1 MHFENVGEDKDFRHD
16 DTYANVNTTLAWK
29 VTKGTGSNPIRMV
42 TYSSSSL
49 LLSATICGP
58 LTFFFS
64 LYRDIILSFLYFFV
78 LLQKKRGMKEK
89 VIFLLLIIMLL
100 ASCAGNRKYDD
111 LMQRA
116 DSIMNV
122 NDDSAKVAIRMLDG
136 IKPQLPEFS
145 QSQKMR
151 YELLRHKAMNK
162 ACITFTSDSVM
173 KEVVDYYDHHGSAN
187 ERMLANYVLGCVY
200 RDLHEAPMALEYYN
214 KATEQADTTAAD
226 CDYGTLYRVYSQ
238 MGFLFSKQY
247 LPYQLL
253 DAFGKAVKYAYLA
266 KDTLNAIINYQ
277 NRENAY
283 SYLGNKDSVIAI
295 NLQAAK
301 LFKKHGNDYAAAIAF
316 GCNYKYYIEKKDFIN
331 AKKAFEAY
339 NSTGYEG
346 NSNYEDAKAYVLCL
360 KGTYYMFTG
369 QLDSACYI
377 LQQSLKFCKSFSNK
391 VATTKALAHYYAKV
405 NQPSLAMK
413 YALQSSEYNDSDL
426 IEARKTQLQQVQAMY
441 DYGRNQEIARMA
453 EQKAKRSTQMN
464 YMIVFACVIL
474 FLFLSYIYRKQ
485 LALKKKRIAASKLV
499 YEDCLLK
506 LKRLQEEKA
515 QLVAEND
522 KKLTQIITE
531 KENAISK
538 LEAEIHNIQ
547 NKYSLSSMSDTDL
560 ILKDSSIYKKIKCI
574 EMHPKEEMYE
584 EDWRK
589 LADTIEEV
597 IPNFIPMLKNQVSYR
612 DYRICLLIRLG
623 ISASLMARLLN
634 LSDAAISK
642 SRKTML
648 KKICDK
654 EGKPKEFD
662 EYVLHIQ

>member
-1 MHFENVGEDKDFRHD
+1 
-16 DTYANVNTTLAWK
+16 
-29 VTKGTGSNPIRMV
+29 
-42 TYSSSSL
+42 
-49 LLSATICGP
+49 
-58 LTFFFS
+58 
-64 LYRDIILSFLYFFV
+64 
-78 LLQKKRGMKEK
+78 MKEK
-89 VIFLLLIIMLL
+89 VIFLLLIIMILT
-100 ASCAGNRKYDD
+100 SCAGNRKYDD

-136 IKPQLPEFS
+136 VKSQLPEFTKK
-145 QSQKMR
+145 QRMR

-173 KEVVDYYDHHGSAN
+173 KKVVDYYDNHGSAN

-200 RDLHEAPMALEYYN
+200 RDMYETPMALEYYN

-295 NLQAAK
+295 NLHAATM
-301 LFKKHGNDYAAAIAF
+301 FKQIGNNYAAAIAF
-316 GCNYKYYIEKKDFIN
+316 GCNYNYYIEKKDFIN

-377 LQQSLKFCKSFSNK
+377 LQQSLKFSKSFSNK
-391 VATTKALAHYYAKV
+391 AATTKALAHYYAKV

-464 YMIVFACVIL
+464 YMIVFACVVL
-474 FLFLSYIYRKQ
+474 FLFLSYVYRKQ

-515 QLVAEND
+515 QLVAEKD
-522 KKLTQIITE
+522 KKLAQIITE

-538 LEAEIHNIQ
+538 LVSEIHDIQ
-547 NKYSLSSMSDTDL
+547 NRYSLSSMSDAYL
-560 ILKDSSIYKKIKCI
+560 VLKNSSIYKKIQCI
-574 EMHPKEEMYE
+574 EAHPLEEMTE
-584 EDWRK
+584 EDWTE
-589 LADTIEEV
+589 LADTVEEL
-597 IPNFIPMLKNQVSYR
+597 IPNFIPMLKNRVSDR

-623 ISASLMARLLN
+623 IPASLMARLLN

-648 KKICDK
+648 KKLCGK
-654 EGKPKEFD
+654 VGKPKEFD
-662 EYVLHIQ
+662 EYVLHIL

>member
-1 MHFENVGEDKDFRHD
+1 
-16 DTYANVNTTLAWK
+16 
-29 VTKGTGSNPIRMV
+29 
-42 TYSSSSL
+42 
-49 LLSATICGP
+49 
-58 LTFFFS
+58 
-64 LYRDIILSFLYFFV
+64 
-78 LLQKKRGMKEK
+78 MKEN

-111 LMQRA
+111 LMQRV

-136 IKPQLPEFS
+136 VKPQLPEFS
-145 QSQKMR
+145 KSQKMR

-200 RDLHEAPMALEYYN
+200 RDMHEAPMALEYYN

-253 DAFGKAVKYAYLA
+253 DAFGKAEKYAYLA

-295 NLQAAK
+295 NLHAATM
-301 LFKKHGNDYAAAIAF
+301 FKQIGNNYAAAIAF
-316 GCNYKYYIEKKDFIN
+316 GCNYNYYVEKEDTLN
-331 AKKAFEAY
+331 ALKTFKAYF
-339 NSTGYEG
+339 STGYEG
-346 NSNYEDAKAYVLCL
+346 NSEYEDSKAYVLCQ
-360 KGTYYMFTG
+360 KGTYYMFTA
-369 QLDSACYI
+369 QLDSAYNN
-377 LQQSLKFCKSFSNK
+377 LQQSLRLCKSYSIK
-391 VATTKALAHYYAKV
+391 AATTKALAQYYAKV
-405 NQPSLAMK
+405 NQPAMAMK

>member
-1 MHFENVGEDKDFRHD
+1 
-16 DTYANVNTTLAWK
+16 
-29 VTKGTGSNPIRMV
+29 
-42 TYSSSSL
+42 
-49 LLSATICGP
+49 
-58 LTFFFS
+58 
-64 LYRDIILSFLYFFV
+64 
-78 LLQKKRGMKEK
+78 MKEK
-89 VIFLLLIIMLL
+89 VIYLLLILLIL

-111 LMQRA
+111 LMKRA

-173 KEVVDYYDHHGSAN
+173 KKVVDYYDHHGSAN

-200 RDLHEAPMALEYYN
+200 RDMYEAPMALEYYN

-295 NLQAAK
+295 NLHAATM
-301 LFKKHGNDYAAAIAF
+301 FKQIGNNYAAAIAF
-316 GCNYKYYIEKKDFIN
+316 GCNYNYYVEKEDTLN
-331 AKKAFEAY
+331 ALKTFKAYF
-339 NSTGYEG
+339 STGYEG
-346 NSNYEDAKAYVLCL
+346 NSEYEDSKAYVLCQ
-360 KGTYYMFTG
+360 KGTYYMFTA
-369 QLDSACYI
+369 QLDSAYNN
-377 LQQSLKFCKSFSNK
+377 LQQSLRLCKSYSIK
-391 VATTKALAHYYAKV
+391 AATTKALAQYYAKV
-405 NQPSLAMK
+405 NQPAMAMK

-441 DYGRNQEIARMA
+441 DYSRNQEVAKRA
-453 EQKAKRSTQMN
+453 EQKAKRSMQMN
-464 YMIVFACVIL
+464 YMIVLACIML
-474 FLFLSYIYRKQ
+474 FLLLSYIYRKQ
-485 LALKKKRIAASKLV
+485 LALKKKKIAVSKLL
-499 YEDCLLK
+499 YEDSLLK
-506 LKRLQEEKA
+506 LKRLQDEKA
-515 QLVAEND
+515 KLVSEND
-522 KKLTQIITE
+522 NKLVQIITE
-531 KENAISK
+531 KEKTINK
-538 LEAEIHNIQ
+538 LKAEINDIQ
-547 NKYSLSSMSDTDL
+547 EKYSLSSMSDVEL
-560 ILKDSSIYKKIKCI
+560 ALMDSSIYKKIKFI
-574 EMHPKEEMYE
+574 EVHPKKNMSE
-584 EDWRK
+584 EDWK
-589 LADTIEEV
+589 ELADTVEKA
-597 IPNFIPMLKNQVSYR
+597 IPNFIPRLKNKLSDK
-612 DYRICLLIRLG
+612 DYQICLLIRLG
-623 ISASLMARLLN
+623 FSTSLIARLLD
-634 LSDAAISK
+634 LSVAAISK

-648 KKICDK
+648 KKICGK
-654 EGKPKEFD
+654 IGKPKDFD

>member
-1 MHFENVGEDKDFRHD
+1 
-16 DTYANVNTTLAWK
+16 
-29 VTKGTGSNPIRMV
+29 
-42 TYSSSSL
+42 
-49 LLSATICGP
+49 
-58 LTFFFS
+58 
-64 LYRDIILSFLYFFV
+64 
-78 LLQKKRGMKEK
+78 MKEK
-89 VIFLLLIIMLL
+89 VIYLLLILLIL

-111 LMQRA
+111 LMKRA

-136 IKPQLPEFS
+136 IKSQLPEFS

-173 KEVVDYYDHHGSAN
+173 KKVVDYYDNHGSAN

-200 RDLHEAPMALEYYN
+200 RDMYETPMALEYYN

-295 NLQAAK
+295 NLHAATM
-301 LFKKHGNDYAAAIAF
+301 FKQIGNNYAAAIAF
-316 GCNYKYYIEKKDFIN
+316 GCNYNYYIEKKDFIN

-391 VATTKALAHYYAKV
+391 AATTKALAHYYAKV

-464 YMIVFACVIL
+464 YMIVFACVVL
-474 FLFLSYIYRKQ
+474 FLFLSYVYRKQ

-515 QLVAEND
+515 QLVAEKD
-522 KKLTQIITE
+522 KKLAQIITE

-538 LEAEIHNIQ
+538 LVSEIHDIQ
-547 NKYSLSSMSDTDL
+547 NRYSLSSMSDAYL
-560 ILKDSSIYKKIKCI
+560 VLKNSSIYKKIQCI
-574 EMHPKEEMYE
+574 EAHPLEEMTE
-584 EDWRK
+584 EDWTE
-589 LADTIEEV
+589 LADTVEEL
-597 IPNFIPMLKNQVSYR
+597 IPNFIPMLKNRVSDR

-623 ISASLMARLLN
+623 IPASLMARLLN

-648 KKICDK
+648 KKLCGK
-654 EGKPKEFD
+654 VGKPKEFD
-662 EYVLHIQ
+662 EYVLHIP

>member
-1 MHFENVGEDKDFRHD
+1 M
-16 DTYANVNTTLAWK
+16 
-29 VTKGTGSNPIRMV
+29 
-42 TYSSSSL
+42 
-49 LLSATICGP
+49 
-58 LTFFFS
+58 FFAACS
-64 LYRDIILSFLYFFV
+64 
-78 LLQKKRGMKEK
+78 
-89 VIFLLLIIMLL
+89 
-100 ASCAGNRKYDD
+100 GNSKYDD

-116 DSIMNV
+116 DSIMEV
-122 NDDSAKVAIRMLDG
+122 DDDSAMVAIQMLDG
-136 IKPQLPEFS
+136 VKSQLPEFS

-253 DAFGKAVKYAYLA
+253 DAFGKAEKYAYLA

-295 NLQAAK
+295 NLHAATM
-301 LFKKHGNDYAAAIAF
+301 FKQIGNNYAAAIAF
-316 GCNYKYYIEKKDFIN
+316 GCNYNYYVEKEDTLN
-331 AKKAFEAY
+331 ALKTFKAYF
-339 NSTGYEG
+339 STGYEG
-346 NSNYEDAKAYVLCL
+346 NSEYEDSKAYVLCQ
-360 KGTYYMFTG
+360 KGTYYMFTA
-369 QLDSACYI
+369 QLDSAYNN
-377 LQQSLKFCKSFSNK
+377 LQQSLRLCKSYSIK
-391 VATTKALAHYYAKV
+391 AATTKALAQYYAKV
-405 NQPSLAMK
+405 NQPAMAMK

-426 IEARKTQLQQVQAMY
+426 IGARKTQLQQVKAMY
-441 DYGRNQEIARMA
+441 DYGRNQEIARRA
-453 EQKAKRSTQMN
+453 ELKAKRSTQMN
-464 YMIVFACVIL
+464 YMIVLACFML
-474 FLFLSYIYRKQ
+474 FLLLSYIYRKQ

-515 QLVAEND
+515 QLVAEKD
-522 KKLTQIITE
+522 KKLAQIITE

-538 LEAEIHNIQ
+538 LVSEIHDIQ
-547 NKYSLSSMSDTDL
+547 NRYSLSSMSDAYL
-560 ILKDSSIYKKIKCI
+560 VLKNSSIYKKIQCI
-574 EMHPKEEMYE
+574 EAHPLEEMTE
-584 EDWRK
+584 EDWTE
-589 LADTIEEV
+589 LADTVEEL
-597 IPNFIPMLKNQVSYR
+597 IPNFIPMLKNRVSDR

-623 ISASLMARLLN
+623 IPASLMARLLN

-648 KKICDK
+648 KKLCGK
-654 EGKPKEFD
+654 VGKPKEFD
-662 EYVLHIQ
+662 EYVLHIP

>member
-1 MHFENVGEDKDFRHD
+1 
-16 DTYANVNTTLAWK
+16 
-29 VTKGTGSNPIRMV
+29 
-42 TYSSSSL
+42 
-49 LLSATICGP
+49 
-58 LTFFFS
+58 
-64 LYRDIILSFLYFFV
+64 
-78 LLQKKRGMKEK
+78 MKEK

-136 IKPQLPEFS
+136 VKSQLSEFTKK
-145 QSQKMR
+145 QRMR

-173 KEVVDYYDHHGSAN
+173 KEVVDYYDNHGSAN

-200 RDLHEAPMALEYYN
+200 RDMHEAPMALEYYN

-247 LPYQLL
+247 LLYQELN
-253 DAFGKAVKYAYLA
+253 AFDKAEKYAYLA
-266 KDTLNAIINYQ
+266 KDTFNAIVNYQ
-277 NRENAY
+277 NQGEVY
-283 SYLGNKDSVIAI
+283 DFLGKKDSVIAI
-295 NLQAAK
+295 NLLAAK

-316 GCNYKYYIEKKDFIN
+316 GCNYNYYIEKKDSIN

-360 KGTYYMFTG
+360 KGTYYMFIG

-391 VATTKALAHYYAKV
+391 AATTKALAHYYAKV

-485 LALKKKRIAASKLV
+485 LALKKKRIAVSKLL
-499 YEDCLLK
+499 YEDSLLK
-506 LKRLQEEKA
+506 LKRLQDEKA
-515 QLVAEND
+515 KLVAEND
-522 KKLTQIITE
+522 NKLFQVIME
-531 KENAISK
+531 KENTIDK
-538 LEAEIHNIQ
+538 LKAEINDIQ
-547 NKYSLSSMSDTDL
+547 ERYSLSSISNVELSLM
-560 ILKDSSIYKKIKCI
+560 DSSICKKIKFI
-574 EMHPKEEMYE
+574 EVHPRKKMSD
-584 EDWRK
+584 EDWK
-589 LADTIEEV
+589 ELADTVEKT
-597 IPNFIPMLKNQVSYR
+597 IPNFIPRLKNKLNDK
-612 DYRICLLIRLG
+612 DYQICLLIRLG
-623 ISASLMARLLN
+623 FSTSLIARLLG

-648 KKICDK
+648 KKLCGK
-654 EGKPKEFD
+654 VGKPKEFD
-662 EYVLHIQ
+662 EYVLQIR

>member
-1 MHFENVGEDKDFRHD
+1 
-16 DTYANVNTTLAWK
+16 
-29 VTKGTGSNPIRMV
+29 
-42 TYSSSSL
+42 
-49 LLSATICGP
+49 
-58 LTFFFS
+58 
-64 LYRDIILSFLYFFV
+64 
-78 LLQKKRGMKEK
+78 MKEK

-116 DSIMNV
+116 DSIMDV
-122 NDDSAKVAIRMLDG
+122 DDDSATVAIRMLDG
-136 IKPQLPEFS
+136 VKPQLPEFS

-200 RDLHEAPMALEYYN
+200 RDMHEAPMALEYYN

-253 DAFGKAVKYAYLA
+253 DAFGKAMKYAYLA

-295 NLQAAK
+295 NLHAATM
-301 LFKKHGNDYAAAIAF
+301 FKQIGNNYAAAIAF

-391 VATTKALAHYYAKV
+391 AATTKALAHYYAKV

-464 YMIVFACVIL
+464 YMIVFACVVL
-474 FLFLSYIYRKQ
+474 FLFLSYVYRKQ

-499 YEDCLLK
+499 YEDSLLK

-515 QLVAEND
+515 QLVAEKD
-522 KKLTQIITE
+522 KKLAQIITE

-538 LEAEIHNIQ
+538 LVSEIHDIQ
-547 NKYSLSSMSDTDL
+547 NRYSLSSMSDAYL
-560 ILKDSSIYKKIKCI
+560 VLKNSSIYKKIQCI
-574 EMHPKEEMYE
+574 EAHPLEEMNE
-584 EDWRK
+584 EDWTE
-589 LADTIEEV
+589 LADTVEEL
-597 IPNFIPMLKNQVSYR
+597 IPNFIPMLKNRVSDR

-623 ISASLMARLLN
+623 IPASLMARLLN

-648 KKICDK
+648 KKLCGK
-654 EGKPKEFD
+654 VGKPKEFD
-662 EYVLHIQ
+662 EYVLHIP

>member
-1 MHFENVGEDKDFRHD
+1 
-16 DTYANVNTTLAWK
+16 
-29 VTKGTGSNPIRMV
+29 
-42 TYSSSSL
+42 
-49 LLSATICGP
+49 
-58 LTFFFS
+58 
-64 LYRDIILSFLYFFV
+64 
-78 LLQKKRGMKEK
+78 MKEK
-89 VIFLLLIIMLL
+89 VIYLLLILL
-100 ASCAGNRKYDD
+100 ILTSCAGNRKYDD
-111 LMQRA
+111 LMKRA

-136 IKPQLPEFS
+136 IKSQLPEFS

-173 KEVVDYYDHHGSAN
+173 KKVVDYYDNHGSAN

-200 RDLHEAPMALEYYN
+200 RDMYETPMALEYYN

-295 NLQAAK
+295 NLHAATM
-301 LFKKHGNDYAAAIAF
+301 FKQIGNNYAAAIAF
-316 GCNYKYYIEKKDFIN
+316 GCNYNYYIEKKDFIN

-391 VATTKALAHYYAKV
+391 AATTKALAHYYAKV

-426 IEARKTQLQQVQAMY
+426 IEARKTQLQQVKAMY

-464 YMIVFACVIL
+464 YMIVFACVVL
-474 FLFLSYIYRKQ
+474 FLFLSYVYRKQ

-515 QLVAEND
+515 QLVAEKD
-522 KKLTQIITE
+522 KKLAQIITE

-538 LEAEIHNIQ
+538 LVSEIHDIQ
-547 NKYSLSSMSDTDL
+547 NRYSLSSMSDAYL
-560 ILKDSSIYKKIKCI
+560 VLKNSSIYKKIQCI
-574 EMHPKEEMYE
+574 EAHPLEEMNE
-584 EDWRK
+584 EDWTE
-589 LADTIEEV
+589 LADTVEEL
-597 IPNFIPMLKNQVSYR
+597 IPNFIPMLKNRVSDR

-623 ISASLMARLLN
+623 IPASLMARLLN

-648 KKICDK
+648 KKLCGK
-654 EGKPKEFD
+654 VGKPKEFD
-662 EYVLHIQ
+662 EYVLHIL

>member
-1 MHFENVGEDKDFRHD
+1 
-16 DTYANVNTTLAWK
+16 
-29 VTKGTGSNPIRMV
+29 
-42 TYSSSSL
+42 
-49 LLSATICGP
+49 
-58 LTFFFS
+58 
-64 LYRDIILSFLYFFV
+64 
-78 LLQKKRGMKEK
+78 MKEK
-89 VIFLLLIIMLL
+89 VIYLLLILLIL

-116 DSIMNV
+116 DSIMDV
-122 NDDSAKVAIRMLDG
+122 DDDSATVAIRMLDG

-295 NLQAAK
+295 NLHAATM
-301 LFKKHGNDYAAAIAF
+301 FKQIGNNYAAAIAF
-316 GCNYKYYIEKKDFIN
+316 GCNYNYYVEKEDTLN
-331 AKKAFEAY
+331 ALKTFKAYF
-339 NSTGYEG
+339 STGYEG
-346 NSNYEDAKAYVLCL
+346 NSEYEDSKAYVLCQ
-360 KGTYYMFTG
+360 KGTYYMFTA
-369 QLDSACYI
+369 QLDSAYNN
-377 LQQSLKFCKSFSNK
+377 LQQSLRLCKSYSIK
-391 VATTKALAHYYAKV
+391 AATTKALAQYYAKV
-405 NQPSLAMK
+405 NQPAMAMK

-453 EQKAKRSTQMN
+453 ELKAKRSTQMN
-464 YMIVFACVIL
+464 YMIVFACVVL
-474 FLFLSYIYRKQ
+474 FLFLSYVYRKQ

-515 QLVAEND
+515 QLVAEKD
-522 KKLTQIITE
+522 KKLAQIITE

-538 LEAEIHNIQ
+538 LVSEIHDIQ
-547 NKYSLSSMSDTDL
+547 NRYSLSSMSDVYL
-560 ILKDSSIYKKIKCI
+560 VLKNSSIYKKIQCI
-574 EMHPKEEMYE
+574 EAHPLEEMTE
-584 EDWRK
+584 EDWTE
-589 LADTIEEV
+589 LANTVEEL
-597 IPNFIPMLKNQVSYR
+597 IPNFIPMLKNRVSDR

-623 ISASLMARLLN
+623 IPASLMARLLN

-648 KKICDK
+648 KKLCGK
-654 EGKPKEFD
+654 VGKPKEFD
-662 EYVLHIQ
+662 EYVLHIP

>member
-1 MHFENVGEDKDFRHD
+1 
-16 DTYANVNTTLAWK
+16 
-29 VTKGTGSNPIRMV
+29 
-42 TYSSSSL
+42 
-49 LLSATICGP
+49 
-58 LTFFFS
+58 
-64 LYRDIILSFLYFFV
+64 
-78 LLQKKRGMKEK
+78 MKEK
-89 VIFLLLIIMLL
+89 VIYLLLILL
-100 ASCAGNRKYDD
+100 ILTSCAGNRKYDD
-111 LMQRA
+111 LMKRA

-136 IKPQLPEFS
+136 IKSQLPEFS

-173 KEVVDYYDHHGSAN
+173 KKVVDYYDNHGSAN

-200 RDLHEAPMALEYYN
+200 RDMYETPMALEYYN

-295 NLQAAK
+295 NLHAATM
-301 LFKKHGNDYAAAIAF
+301 FKQIGNNYAAAIAF
-316 GCNYKYYIEKKDFIN
+316 GCNYNYYIEKKDFIN

-391 VATTKALAHYYAKV
+391 AATTKALAHYYAKV

-426 IEARKTQLQQVQAMY
+426 IEARKTQLQQVKAMY

-453 EQKAKRSTQMN
+453 ELKAKRSTQMN
-464 YMIVFACVIL
+464 YMIVFACVVL
-474 FLFLSYIYRKQ
+474 FLFLSYVYRKQ

-515 QLVAEND
+515 QLVAEKD
-522 KKLTQIITE
+522 KKLAQIITE

-538 LEAEIHNIQ
+538 LVSEIHDIQ
-547 NKYSLSSMSDTDL
+547 NRYSLSSMSDAYL
-560 ILKDSSIYKKIKCI
+560 VLKNSSIYKKIQCI
-574 EMHPKEEMYE
+574 EAHPLEEMTE
-584 EDWRK
+584 EDWTE
-589 LADTIEEV
+589 LADTVEEL
-597 IPNFIPMLKNQVSYR
+597 IPNFIPMLKNRVSDR

-623 ISASLMARLLN
+623 IPASLMARLLN

-648 KKICDK
+648 KKLCGK
-654 EGKPKEFD
+654 VGKPKEFD
-662 EYVLHIQ
+662 EYVLHIL

>member
-1 MHFENVGEDKDFRHD
+1 
-16 DTYANVNTTLAWK
+16 
-29 VTKGTGSNPIRMV
+29 
-42 TYSSSSL
+42 
-49 LLSATICGP
+49 
-58 LTFFFS
+58 
-64 LYRDIILSFLYFFV
+64 
-78 LLQKKRGMKEK
+78 MKEK
-89 VIFLLLIIMLL
+89 VIYLLLILLIL

-136 IKPQLPEFS
+136 VKSQLPEFS
-145 QSQKMR
+145 KSQKMR

-200 RDLHEAPMALEYYN
+200 RDMHEAPMALEYYN

-253 DAFGKAVKYAYLA
+253 DAFGKAEKYAYLA

-295 NLQAAK
+295 NLHAATM
-301 LFKKHGNDYAAAIAF
+301 FKQIGNNYAAAIAF
-316 GCNYKYYIEKKDFIN
+316 GCNYNYYVEKEDTLN
-331 AKKAFEAY
+331 ALKTFKAYF
-339 NSTGYEG
+339 STGYEG
-346 NSNYEDAKAYVLCL
+346 NSEYEDSKAYVLCQ
-360 KGTYYMFTG
+360 KGTYYMFTA
-369 QLDSACYI
+369 QLDSAYNN
-377 LQQSLKFCKSFSNK
+377 LQQSLRLCKSYSIK
-391 VATTKALAHYYAKV
+391 AATTKALAQYYAKV
-405 NQPSLAMK
+405 NQPAMAMK

-426 IEARKTQLQQVQAMY
+426 IGARKTQLQQVKAMY
-441 DYGRNQEIARMA
+441 DYGRNQEIARRA
-453 EQKAKRSTQMN
+453 ELKAKRSTQMN
-464 YMIVFACVIL
+464 YMIVFACVVL
-474 FLFLSYIYRKQ
+474 FLFLSYVYRKQ

-515 QLVAEND
+515 QLVAEKD
-522 KKLTQIITE
+522 KKLAQIITE

-538 LEAEIHNIQ
+538 LVSEIHDIQ
-547 NKYSLSSMSDTDL
+547 NRYSLSSMSDAYL
-560 ILKDSSIYKKIKCI
+560 VLKNSSIYKKIQCI
-574 EMHPKEEMYE
+574 EAHPLEEMTE
-584 EDWRK
+584 EDWTE
-589 LADTIEEV
+589 LADTVEEL
-597 IPNFIPMLKNQVSYR
+597 IPNFIPMLKNRVSDR

-623 ISASLMARLLN
+623 IPASLMARLLN

-648 KKICDK
+648 KKLCEK
-654 EGKPKEFD
+654 VGKPKEFD
-662 EYVLHIQ
+662 EYVLHIP

>member
-1 MHFENVGEDKDFRHD
+1 
-16 DTYANVNTTLAWK
+16 
-29 VTKGTGSNPIRMV
+29 
-42 TYSSSSL
+42 
-49 LLSATICGP
+49 
-58 LTFFFS
+58 
-64 LYRDIILSFLYFFV
+64 
-78 LLQKKRGMKEK
+78 MKEK
-89 VIFLLLIIMLL
+89 VIFLLLIIMIL

-136 IKPQLPEFS
+136 VKPQLPEFS

-162 ACITFTSDSVM
+162 AYISFTSDSIM
-173 KEVVDYYDHHGSAN
+173 KEVVDYYDRHGSAN

-200 RDLHEAPMALEYYN
+200 RDLHEAPLALEYYN

-247 LPYQLL
+247 LPYQELN
-253 DAFGKAVKYAYLA
+253 AFDKAEKYAYLA
-266 KDTLNAIINYQ
+266 KDTFNAIVNYQ
-277 NRENAY
+277 NQGEVYAF
-283 SYLGNKDSVIAI
+283 LGKKDSVIAI

-301 LFKKHGNDYAAAIAF
+301 LFKKHGNDYVAAIAF
-316 GCNYKYYIEKKDFIN
+316 GCNYNYYIEKKDSIN

-339 NSTGYEG
+339 NSAGYEG

-391 VATTKALAHYYAKV
+391 AATTKALAHYYAKV

-485 LALKKKRIAASKLV
+485 LALKKKRIAVSKLL
-499 YEDCLLK
+499 YEDSLLK
-506 LKRLQEEKA
+506 LKRLQDEKA
-515 QLVAEND
+515 KLVAEND
-522 KKLTQIITE
+522 NKLFQVIME
-531 KENAISK
+531 KENTIDK
-538 LEAEIHNIQ
+538 LKAEINDIQ
-547 NKYSLSSMSDTDL
+547 ERYSLSSISNVELSLM
-560 ILKDSSIYKKIKCI
+560 DSSICKKIKFI
-574 EMHPKEEMYE
+574 EVHPRKKMSD
-584 EDWRK
+584 EDWK
-589 LADTIEEV
+589 ELADTVEKT
-597 IPNFIPMLKNQVSYR
+597 IPNFIPRLKNKLNDK
-612 DYRICLLIRLG
+612 DYQICLLIRLG
-623 ISASLMARLLN
+623 FSTSLIARLLG

-648 KKICDK
+648 KKLCGK
-654 EGKPKEFD
+654 VGKPKEFD
-662 EYVLHIQ
+662 EYVLQIR

>member
-1 MHFENVGEDKDFRHD
+1 
-16 DTYANVNTTLAWK
+16 
-29 VTKGTGSNPIRMV
+29 
-42 TYSSSSL
+42 
-49 LLSATICGP
+49 
-58 LTFFFS
+58 
-64 LYRDIILSFLYFFV
+64 
-78 LLQKKRGMKEK
+78 MKEK

-136 IKPQLPEFS
+136 VKSQLSEFTKK
-145 QSQKMR
+145 QRMR

-162 ACITFTSDSVM
+162 ACITFKSDSVM
-173 KEVVDYYDHHGSAN
+173 KEVVDYYDNHGSAN

-200 RDLHEAPMALEYYN
+200 RDMHEAPMALEYYN

-247 LPYQLL
+247 LLYQELN
-253 DAFGKAVKYAYLA
+253 AFDKAEKYAYLA
-266 KDTLNAIINYQ
+266 KDTFNAIVNYQ
-277 NRENAY
+277 NQGEVY
-283 SYLGNKDSVIAI
+283 DFLGKKDSVIAI
-295 NLQAAK
+295 NLLAAK

-316 GCNYKYYIEKKDFIN
+316 GCNYNYYIEKKDSIN

-391 VATTKALAHYYAKV
+391 AATTKALAHYYAKV

-485 LALKKKRIAASKLV
+485 LALKKKRIAVSKLL
-499 YEDCLLK
+499 YEDSLLK
-506 LKRLQEEKA
+506 LKRLQDEKA
-515 QLVAEND
+515 KLVAEND
-522 KKLTQIITE
+522 NKLFQVIME
-531 KENAISK
+531 KENTIDK
-538 LEAEIHNIQ
+538 LKAEINDIQ
-547 NKYSLSSMSDTDL
+547 ERYSLSSISNVELSLM
-560 ILKDSSIYKKIKCI
+560 DSSICKKIKFI
-574 EMHPKEEMYE
+574 EVHPRKKMSD
-584 EDWRK
+584 EDWK
-589 LADTIEEV
+589 ELADTVEKT
-597 IPNFIPMLKNQVSYR
+597 IPNFIPRLKNKLNDK
-612 DYRICLLIRLG
+612 DYQICLLIRLG
-623 ISASLMARLLN
+623 FSTSLIARLLG

-648 KKICDK
+648 KKLCGK
-654 EGKPKEFD
+654 VGKPKEFD
-662 EYVLHIQ
+662 EYVLQIR

>member
-1 MHFENVGEDKDFRHD
+1 
-16 DTYANVNTTLAWK
+16 
-29 VTKGTGSNPIRMV
+29 
-42 TYSSSSL
+42 
-49 LLSATICGP
+49 
-58 LTFFFS
+58 
-64 LYRDIILSFLYFFV
+64 
-78 LLQKKRGMKEK
+78 MKEK
-89 VIFLLLIIMLL
+89 VIYLLLILLIL

-116 DSIMNV
+116 DSIMDV
-122 NDDSAKVAIRMLDG
+122 DDDSAKVAIRMLDG

-162 ACITFTSDSVM
+162 ACITFKSDSVM

-200 RDLHEAPMALEYYN
+200 RDMHETPIALEYYN

-295 NLQAAK
+295 NLHAATM
-301 LFKKHGNDYAAAIAF
+301 FKQIGNNYAAAIAF
-316 GCNYKYYIEKKDFIN
+316 GCNYNYYVEKEDTLN
-331 AKKAFEAY
+331 ALKTFKAYF
-339 NSTGYEG
+339 STGYEG
-346 NSNYEDAKAYVLCL
+346 NSEYEDSKAYVLCQ
-360 KGTYYMFTG
+360 KGTYYMFTA
-369 QLDSACYI
+369 QLDSAYNN
-377 LQQSLKFCKSFSNK
+377 LQQSLRLCKSYSIK
-391 VATTKALAHYYAKV
+391 AATTKALAQYYAKV
-405 NQPSLAMK
+405 NQPAMAMK

-441 DYGRNQEIARMA
+441 DYSRNQEIARRA
-453 EQKAKRSTQMN
+453 ELKAKRSTQMN
-464 YMIVFACVIL
+464 YMIVFACVVL
-474 FLFLSYIYRKQ
+474 FLFLSYVYRKQ

-515 QLVAEND
+515 QLVAEKD
-522 KKLTQIITE
+522 KKLAQIITE

-538 LEAEIHNIQ
+538 LVSEIHDIQ
-547 NKYSLSSMSDTDL
+547 NRYSLSSMSDAYL
-560 ILKDSSIYKKIKCI
+560 VLKNSSIYKKIQCI
-574 EMHPKEEMYE
+574 EAHPLEEMTE
-584 EDWRK
+584 EDWTE
-589 LADTIEEV
+589 LADTVEEL
-597 IPNFIPMLKNQVSYR
+597 IPNFIPMLKNRVSDR

-623 ISASLMARLLN
+623 IPASLMARLLN

-648 KKICDK
+648 KKLCGK
-654 EGKPKEFD
+654 VGKPKEFD
-662 EYVLHIQ
+662 EYVLHIP

>member
-1 MHFENVGEDKDFRHD
+1 
-16 DTYANVNTTLAWK
+16 
-29 VTKGTGSNPIRMV
+29 
-42 TYSSSSL
+42 
-49 LLSATICGP
+49 
-58 LTFFFS
+58 
-64 LYRDIILSFLYFFV
+64 
-78 LLQKKRGMKEK
+78 MKEK
-89 VIFLLLIIMLL
+89 VIYLLLILLIL

-111 LMQRA
+111 LMKRA

-136 IKPQLPEFS
+136 IKPQLSEFS

-200 RDLHEAPMALEYYN
+200 RDMHEAPMALEYYN

-247 LPYQLL
+247 LPYQELN
-253 DAFGKAVKYAYLA
+253 AFDKAEKYAYLA
-266 KDTLNAIINYQ
+266 KDTFNAIVNYQ
-277 NRENAY
+277 NQGEVY
-283 SYLGNKDSVIAI
+283 DFLGKKDSVIAI

-316 GCNYKYYIEKKDFIN
+316 GCNYNYYIEKKDSIN
-331 AKKAFEAY
+331 AKKAFEAF

-391 VATTKALAHYYAKV
+391 AATTKALAHYYAKV

-515 QLVAEND
+515 QLVAEKD
-522 KKLTQIITE
+522 KKLAQIITE

-538 LEAEIHNIQ
+538 LVSEIHDIQ
-547 NKYSLSSMSDTDL
+547 NRYSSSSMSDAYL
-560 ILKDSSIYKKIKCI
+560 VLKNSSIYKKIQCI
-574 EMHPKEEMYE
+574 EAHPLEEMTE
-584 EDWRK
+584 EYWTE
-589 LADTIEEV
+589 LADTVEEL
-597 IPNFIPMLKNQVSYR
+597 IPNFIPMLKNRVSDR

-623 ISASLMARLLN
+623 IPASLMARLLN

-648 KKICDK
+648 KKLCGK
-654 EGKPKEFD
+654 VGKPKEFD
-662 EYVLHIQ
+662 EYVLHIP

>member
-1 MHFENVGEDKDFRHD
+1 
-16 DTYANVNTTLAWK
+16 
-29 VTKGTGSNPIRMV
+29 
-42 TYSSSSL
+42 
-49 LLSATICGP
+49 
-58 LTFFFS
+58 
-64 LYRDIILSFLYFFV
+64 
-78 LLQKKRGMKEK
+78 MKEK

-122 NDDSAKVAIRMLDG
+122 NDDSATVAIRMLDG
-136 IKPQLPEFS
+136 VKSQLSEFTKK
-145 QSQKMR
+145 QRMR

-253 DAFGKAVKYAYLA
+253 DAFGKAMKYAYLA

-295 NLQAAK
+295 NLHAATM
-301 LFKKHGNDYAAAIAF
+301 FKQIGNNYAAAIAF

-391 VATTKALAHYYAKV
+391 AATTKALAHYYAKV

-464 YMIVFACVIL
+464 YMIVFACVVL
-474 FLFLSYIYRKQ
+474 FSFLSYVYRKQ

-499 YEDCLLK
+499 YEDSLLK

-515 QLVAEND
+515 QLVAEKD
-522 KKLTQIITE
+522 KKLAQIITE

-538 LEAEIHNIQ
+538 LVSEIHDIQ
-547 NKYSLSSMSDTDL
+547 NRYSLSSMSDAYL
-560 ILKDSSIYKKIKCI
+560 VLKNSSIYKKIQCI
-574 EMHPKEEMYE
+574 EAHPLEEMNE
-584 EDWRK
+584 EDWTE
-589 LADTIEEV
+589 LADTVEEL
-597 IPNFIPMLKNQVSYR
+597 IPNFIPMLKNRVSDR

-623 ISASLMARLLN
+623 IPASLMARLLN

-648 KKICDK
+648 KKLCGK
-654 EGKPKEFD
+654 VGKPKEFD
-662 EYVLHIQ
+662 EYVLHIP

>member
-1 MHFENVGEDKDFRHD
+1 
-16 DTYANVNTTLAWK
+16 
-29 VTKGTGSNPIRMV
+29 
-42 TYSSSSL
+42 
-49 LLSATICGP
+49 
-58 LTFFFS
+58 
-64 LYRDIILSFLYFFV
+64 
-78 LLQKKRGMKEK
+78 MKEK
-89 VIFLLLIIMLL
+89 VIFLLLTIMLL

-116 DSIMNV
+116 DSIMDV
-122 NDDSAKVAIRMLDG
+122 DDDSAKVAIRMLDG

-200 RDLHEAPMALEYYN
+200 RDMHEAPMALEYYN

-247 LPYQLL
+247 LPYQELN
-253 DAFGKAVKYAYLA
+253 AFDKAEKYAYLA

-277 NRENAY
+277 NKGDAY
-283 SYLGNKDSVIAI
+283 GYLGKKDSVIAI

-316 GCNYKYYIEKKDFIN
+316 GCNYDYYIEKKDSIN

-346 NSNYEDAKAYVLCL
+346 NSNYEDAKAYVLYQ
-360 KGTYYMFTG
+360 KGTYYLFVNK
-369 QLDSACYI
+369 QDSAYDN
-377 LQQSLKFCKSFSNK
+377 LSLSFKMCKSYSIK
-391 VATTKALAHYYAKV
+391 AATTKALAQYYAKV
-405 NQPSLAMK
+405 NQPAMAMK

-441 DYGRNQEIARMA
+441 DYSRNQEIAKNA
-453 EQKAKRSTQMN
+453 EQKAERSTRMN
-464 YMIVFACVIL
+464 YMIVLSCLML
-474 FLFLSYIYRKQ
+474 FLLLSYIYRKQ
-485 LALKKKRIAASKLV
+485 IAIKKKKIAVSKLL
-499 YEDCLLK
+499 YEDSLLK
-506 LKRLQEEKA
+506 LKRLQDERAK
-515 QLVAEND
+515 LVAEND
-522 KKLTQIITE
+522 NKLAQVIME
-531 KENAISK
+531 KENTISK
-538 LEAEIHNIQ
+538 LKAEITHIQ
-547 NKYSLSSMSDTDL
+547 ERYSLSSVSDADL
-560 ILKDSSIYKKIKCI
+560 ILKDSSIYKKIKFI
-574 EMHPKEEMYE
+574 EVHPKEKMCE
-584 EDWRK
+584 EDWK
-589 LADTIEEV
+589 ELADTIEEV
-597 IPNFIPMLKNQVSYR
+597 VPNFIPVLKNKLNDK
-612 DYRICLLIRLG
+612 DYQICLLVRLG
-623 ISASLMARLLN
+623 FSTSLVARLLG

-648 KKICDK
+648 KKICRK

-662 EYVLHIQ
+662 EYILQIQ

>member
-1 MHFENVGEDKDFRHD
+1 
-16 DTYANVNTTLAWK
+16 
-29 VTKGTGSNPIRMV
+29 
-42 TYSSSSL
+42 
-49 LLSATICGP
+49 
-58 LTFFFS
+58 
-64 LYRDIILSFLYFFV
+64 
-78 LLQKKRGMKEK
+78 MKEK

-145 QSQKMR
+145 QSLKMR

-200 RDLHEAPMALEYYN
+200 RDMHEAPMALEYYN

-247 LPYQLL
+247 LLYQELN
-253 DAFGKAVKYAYLA
+253 AFDKAEKYAYLA
-266 KDTLNAIINYQ
+266 KDTFNAIVNYQ
-277 NRENAY
+277 NQGEVY
-283 SYLGNKDSVIAI
+283 DFLGKKDSVIAI

-316 GCNYKYYIEKKDFIN
+316 GCNYKYYIEKKDFINAKKAFIN

-391 VATTKALAHYYAKV
+391 AATTKALAHYYAKV

-464 YMIVFACVIL
+464 YLIVFACVIL

-515 QLVAEND
+515 QLVAEKD
-522 KKLTQIITE
+522 KKLAQIITE

-538 LEAEIHNIQ
+538 LVSEIHDIQ
-547 NKYSLSSMSDTDL
+547 NRYSLSSMSDAYL
-560 ILKDSSIYKKIKCI
+560 VLKNSSIYKKIQCI
-574 EMHPKEEMYE
+574 EAHPLEEMNE
-584 EDWRK
+584 EDWTE
-589 LADTIEEV
+589 LADTVEEL
-597 IPNFIPMLKNQVSYR
+597 IPNFIPMLKNRVSDR

-623 ISASLMARLLN
+623 IPASLMARLLN

-648 KKICDK
+648 KKLCGK
-654 EGKPKEFD
+654 VGKPKEFD
-662 EYVLHIQ
+662 EYVLNIP

>member
-1 MHFENVGEDKDFRHD
+1 
-16 DTYANVNTTLAWK
+16 
-29 VTKGTGSNPIRMV
+29 
-42 TYSSSSL
+42 
-49 LLSATICGP
+49 
-58 LTFFFS
+58 
-64 LYRDIILSFLYFFV
+64 
-78 LLQKKRGMKEK
+78 MKEK
-89 VIFLLLIIMLL
+89 VIYLLLILL
-100 ASCAGNRKYDD
+100 ILTSCAGNRKYDD
-111 LMQRA
+111 LMKRA

-136 IKPQLPEFS
+136 IKSQLPEFS

-173 KEVVDYYDHHGSAN
+173 KKVVDYYDNHGSAN

-200 RDLHEAPMALEYYN
+200 RDMYETPMALEYYN

-295 NLQAAK
+295 NLHAATM
-301 LFKKHGNDYAAAIAF
+301 FKQIGNNYAAAIAF
-316 GCNYKYYIEKKDFIN
+316 GCNYNYYIEKKDFIN

-346 NSNYEDAKAYVLCL
+346 NSNYEDAKAYMLCL

-391 VATTKALAHYYAKV
+391 AATTKTLAHYYAKV

-464 YMIVFACVIL
+464 YMIVFACVVL
-474 FLFLSYIYRKQ
+474 FLFLSYVYRKQ

-515 QLVAEND
+515 QLVAEKD
-522 KKLTQIITE
+522 KKLAQIITE

-538 LEAEIHNIQ
+538 LVSEIHDIQ
-547 NKYSLSSMSDTDL
+547 NRYSLSSMSDAYL
-560 ILKDSSIYKKIKCI
+560 VLKNSSIYKKIQCI
-574 EMHPKEEMYE
+574 EAHPLEEMNE
-584 EDWRK
+584 EDWTE
-589 LADTIEEV
+589 LADTVEEL
-597 IPNFIPMLKNQVSYR
+597 IPNFIPMLKNRVSDR

-623 ISASLMARLLN
+623 IPASLMARLLN

-648 KKICDK
+648 KKLCGK
-654 EGKPKEFD
+654 VGKPKEFD
-662 EYVLHIQ
+662 EYVLHIP